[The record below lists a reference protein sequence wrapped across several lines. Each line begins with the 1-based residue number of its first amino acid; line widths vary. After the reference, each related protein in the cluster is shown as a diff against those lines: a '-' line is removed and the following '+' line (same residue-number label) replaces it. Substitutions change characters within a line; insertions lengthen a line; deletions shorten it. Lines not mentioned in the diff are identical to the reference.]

1 MNMKKEKRYELYKRG
16 ELSDRNPPGI
26 NALGDP
32 ESSVNGNILE
42 NRSRYET
49 GAPRSSLN
57 NQMFNELMNQQ
68 APHPKPDGNPP
79 GEYPRHP
86 SEAGYGPKK

>member
-42 NRSRYET
+42 TRSRYET
-49 GAPRSSLN
+49 
-57 NQMFNELMNQQ
+57 
-68 APHPKPDGNPP
+68 
-79 GEYPRHP
+79 
-86 SEAGYGPKK
+86 AGHGPKK